1 MKRKVSQYIYF
12 ISFLILGSLAYSSSA
27 NIAQTIHASTYIL
40 PEPDSFL
47 DSFNGSDINGIEDVV
62 KKINRCDERWRKDAE
77 SRIDKNRKH
86 NFHLQF
92 IKSDGQPYS
101 NEKVRVKLVKHAFK
115 FGVALKYPY
124 FSEPNLLED
133 HISERV
139 LSHDWAFDIDQRFKL
154 INQFSTEV
162 GFANAFKYKLS
173 WLIDSDHLQD
183 TILPRLRSMGLS
195 IRGHNLIW
203 PGWKHMHE
211 DAISIKEDP
220 EALRLFCE
228 NQIKDYV
235 SKWDVDEWDVI
246 NEPRVNQD
254 VQKVIGKECMA
265 DWFKLARKYE
275 KNPNTGL
282 YLNDYKVISKDN
294 KPWNKDNIE
303 AYETTVEYLLGQ
315 EAPITHLGFQN
326 RYHEP
331 VDPQVIY
338 DRLENFKKYSLP
350 MKATEFEIRDSA
362 DYVFSELERAQMTA
376 DIMTTWFS
384 HSLVNGIMAWTFFD
398 IEGSIDKKTNEPRC
412 FSLLYENKI
421 KLNGKIWL
429 YLIHKHWNTD
439 IVKETNKKG
448 VLSGS
453 GFFGDYEVLL
463 RDGDE
468 IKRALIKLDRDSYV
482 YKIQL

>member
-1 MKRKVSQYIYF
+1 
-12 ISFLILGSLAYSSSA
+12 
-27 NIAQTIHASTYIL
+27 
-40 PEPDSFL
+40 
-47 DSFNGSDINGIEDVV
+47 
-62 KKINRCDERWRKDAE
+62 
-77 SRIDKNRKH
+77 
-86 NFHLQF
+86 
-92 IKSDGQPYS
+92 
-101 NEKVRVKLVKHAFK
+101 
-115 FGVALKYPY
+115 
-124 FSEPNLLED
+124 
-133 HISERV
+133 
-139 LSHDWAFDIDQRFKL
+139 
-154 INQFSTEV
+154 
-162 GFANAFKYKLS
+162 
-173 WLIDSDHLQD
+173 
-183 TILPRLRSMGLS
+183 MGLS

-303 AYETTVEYLLGQ
+303 AYETTVEYVLGQ
-315 EAPITHLGFQN
+315 EPPITHLVYQN